1 MFDFRERLEGGLHQL
16 GMEISPASVDR
27 LAIYFA
33 ELKKWSRKI
42 NLIAKSTGDE
52 EIVEKHFLDSLTLL
66 PLLSLPGIGGSH
78 LLDIGTGAGFPALVC
93 KAACPELAVTLVEP
107 REKRVSFLGHMVRT
121 LGLTDVRILSS
132 RVEDATRLP
141 STTVFSHITAR
152 AVTEIGPLL
161 QMVERFAPSGPRL
174 LCMKGPRW
182 QEEISEATEIL
193 NHSSFSLDRVV
204 ECALPF
210 SQAERRIVIFAA
222 REQNMHN
229 EHNDKI

>member
-1 MFDFRERLEGGLHQL
+1 MFDFSQRLETGLHQL

-27 LAIYFA
+27 LTIYFA

-42 NLIAKSTGDE
+42 NLIAKSAGDE

-66 PLLSLPGIGGSH
+66 PLLLLPGGAGSH

-121 LGLTDVRILSS
+121 LGVKEVRILSC
-132 RVEDATRLP
+132 RVEDATQLP

-161 QMVERFAPSGPRL
+161 QMVERFAPSGPQL
-174 LCMKGPRW
+174 VCMKGPRW
-182 QEEISEATEIL
+182 QEEINAATEIL
-193 NHSSFSLDRVV
+193 NRSSFRLDRVV

-210 SQAERRIVIFAA
+210 SGAERRIVIFAS
-222 REQNMHN
+222 REQIKHTEHN
-229 EHNDKI
+229 E